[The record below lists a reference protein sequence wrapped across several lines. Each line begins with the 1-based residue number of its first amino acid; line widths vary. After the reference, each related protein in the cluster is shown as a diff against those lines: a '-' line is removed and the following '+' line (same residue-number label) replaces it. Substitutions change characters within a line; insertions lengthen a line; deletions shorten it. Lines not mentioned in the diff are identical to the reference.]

1 MNIIAL
7 VTHLKQV
14 AQAAKAYTDSLI
26 SETAKETIK
35 AIKEMDRA
43 KVDKISAV
51 AVTISTD
58 GWVEDE
64 TWEEYPMPFM
74 TSLPQMWT
82 ATDRADIILSPNSL
96 TAAMDCSVCQTCETQ
111 TGKIC
116 IWAKKAPAEALT
128 AEYQIIQ
135 GEKPKED

>member
-7 VTHLKQV
+7 VTHLKLV

-64 TWEEYPMPFM
+64 TWEEYPH
-74 TSLPQMWT
+74 
-82 ATDRADIILSPNSL
+82 
-96 TAAMDCSVCQTCETQ
+96 
-111 TGKIC
+111 
-116 IWAKKAPAEALT
+116 AL
-128 AEYQIIQ
+128 
-135 GEKPKED
+135 

>member
-7 VTHLKQV
+7 VTHLKLV

-43 KVDKISAV
+43 KVDKVSAV
-51 AVTISTD
+51 AVTISVD

-64 TWEEYPMPFM
+64 TWVEYPMRYDI
-74 TSLPQMWT
+74 T
-82 ATDRADIILSPNSL
+82 AAGVTAADWADVILSPGSL
-96 TAAMDCSVCQTCETQ
+96 SAATECGVCQTCETQ
-111 TGKIC
+111 DGKIC

-128 AEYQIIQ
+128 AEYRIIQ
-135 GEKPKED
+135 GEKPKEE

>member
-1 MNIIAL
+1 MTTIAL
-7 VTHLKQV
+7 VTHLEQA

-64 TWEEYPMPFM
+64 TWEDYP
-74 TSLPQMWT
+74 LRYDIT
-82 ATDRADIILSPNSL
+82 AAGVTAADRADVILSPGSL
-96 TAAMDCSVCQTCETQ
+96 SAAAECGICQTCETQ
-111 TGKIC
+111 NGKIR
-116 IWAKKAPAEALT
+116 IWAKKAPGERLT
-128 AEYQIIQ
+128 AEYQVIQ
-135 GEKPKED
+135 GETNKEA

>member
-1 MNIIAL
+1 MSIIAL
-7 VTHLKQV
+7 VTHLKLV
-14 AQAAKAYTDSLI
+14 AQEAKAYTDSLI

-35 AIKEMDRA
+35 AMDRA

-58 GWVEDE
+58 GWVDDE
-64 TWEEYPMPFM
+64 TWEEYPMRYDI
-74 TSLPQMWT
+74 TAADVT
-82 ATDRADIILSPNSL
+82 ATDCADIILSPNSL
-96 TAAMDCSVCQTCETQ
+96 TAAMDCGVCQTCETQ

-128 AEYQIIQ
+128 AEYRIIQ

>member
-64 TWEEYPMPFM
+64 TWEEYPMRYDI
-74 TSLPQMWT
+74 TAADVT

-116 IWAKKAPAEALT
+116 T
-128 AEYQIIQ
+128 
-135 GEKPKED
+135 GRRKPRRKR

>member
-1 MNIIAL
+1 MTTIAL

-35 AIKEMDRA
+35 
-43 KVDKISAV
+43 
-51 AVTISTD
+51 
-58 GWVEDE
+58 
-64 TWEEYPMPFM
+64 EEYPMRYDI
-74 TSLPQMWT
+74 TAADVT

-96 TAAMDCSVCQTCETQ
+96 TAAMDCGVCQTCETQ
-111 TGKIC
+111 AGKIC

-128 AEYQIIQ
+128 AEYRIIQ
-135 GEKPKED
+135 GEKPKEE

>member
-35 AIKEMDRA
+35 AMDRA

-64 TWEEYPMPFM
+64 TWEEYPMRYDI
-74 TSLPQMWT
+74 TAADVT

-96 TAAMDCSVCQTCETQ
+96 TAAMYCSVCQTCETQ

>member
-7 VTHLKQV
+7 VTHLKLV

-43 KVDKISAV
+43 KVDKVSSV
-51 AVTISTD
+51 SVTIKAD

-64 TWEEYPMPFM
+64 TWEEYPMRYDI
-74 TSLPQMWT
+74 TAADVT

-96 TAAMDCSVCQTCETQ
+96 TAAMDCGVCQTCETQ
-111 TGKIC
+111 AGKIC
-116 IWAKKAPAEALT
+116 IWARKAPAEALT
-128 AEYQIIQ
+128 AEYRIIQ
-135 GEKPKED
+135 GEKPKEE

>member
-7 VTHLKQV
+7 ATHLKQV
-14 AQAAKAYTDSLI
+14 AQAAKTYTDSLI

-64 TWEEYPMPFM
+64 TWKDYP
-74 TSLPQMWT
+74 LRYDIT
-82 ATDRADIILSPNSL
+82 ATGVTAADRVDVILSPGSL
-96 TAAMDCSVCQTCETQ
+96 SAATECGVCQTCETQ
-111 TGKIC
+111 DGKIR
-116 IWAKKAPAEALT
+116 IWARTAPAEALT
-128 AEYQIIQ
+128 AEYRIIQ
-135 GEKPKED
+135 GETNKEA

>member
-35 AIKEMDRA
+35 AMDRA

-64 TWEEYPMPFM
+64 TWEEYPMRYDI
-74 TSLPQMWT
+74 TAADVT

>member
-7 VTHLKQV
+7 VTHLKLV
-14 AQAAKAYTDSLI
+14 AQEAKAYTDSLI

-35 AIKEMDRA
+35 EIKEMDRA

-64 TWEEYPMPFM
+64 TWEEYPMRYDI
-74 TSLPQMWT
+74 T
-82 ATDRADIILSPNSL
+82 AADVTTTDRADIILSPNSL
-96 TAAMDCSVCQTCETQ
+96 TAAMDCGVCQTCETQ
-111 TGKIC
+111 AGKIC
-116 IWAKKAPAEALT
+116 IWARKAPAEALT
-128 AEYQIIQ
+128 AEYRIIQ
-135 GEKPKED
+135 GEKPKEE

>member
-7 VTHLKQV
+7 VTHLKLV
-14 AQAAKAYTDSLI
+14 AQEAKAYTDSLI
-26 SETAKETIK
+26 SETAKETLK

-64 TWEEYPMPFM
+64 TWEEYPMRYDI
-74 TSLPQMWT
+74 T
-82 ATDRADIILSPNSL
+82 AADVTTTDRADIILSPNSL
-96 TAAMDCSVCQTCETQ
+96 TAAMDCGVCQTCETQ
-111 TGKIC
+111 AGKIC
-116 IWAKKAPAEALT
+116 IWARKAPAEALT
-128 AEYQIIQ
+128 AEYRIIQ
-135 GEKPKED
+135 GEKPKEE

>member
-7 VTHLKQV
+7 ATHLKQV

-43 KVDKISAV
+43 KVDKVSAV
-51 AVTISTD
+51 AVTISVD
-58 GWVEDE
+58 GWAEDE
-64 TWEEYPMPFM
+64 TWEEYPMRYDI
-74 TSLPQMWT
+74 TAADVT

-96 TAAMDCSVCQTCETQ
+96 TAAMDCGVCQTCETQ
-111 TGKIC
+111 AGKIC
-116 IWAKKAPAEALT
+116 IWARKAPAEALT
-128 AEYQIIQ
+128 AEYRIIQ
-135 GEKPKED
+135 GEKPKEE

>member
-26 SETAKETIK
+26 SETAKET
-35 AIKEMDRA
+35 IKEMDRA

-64 TWEEYPMPFM
+64 TWEEYPMRYDI
-74 TSLPQMWT
+74 TAADVT

-96 TAAMDCSVCQTCETQ
+96 TAAMDCSVCQTYETQ

>member
-1 MNIIAL
+1 MSIIAL
-7 VTHLKQV
+7 VTHLKLV
-14 AQAAKAYTDSLI
+14 AQEAKAYTDSLI

-35 AIKEMDRA
+35 AMDRA

-64 TWEEYPMPFM
+64 TWEEYPMRYDI
-74 TSLPQMWT
+74 TAADVT
-82 ATDRADIILSPNSL
+82 ATDCADIILSPNSL
-96 TAAMDCSVCQTCETQ
+96 TAAMDCGVCQTCETQ

-128 AEYQIIQ
+128 AEYRIIQ